1 MSSTVR
7 KTWLVPALAIAAV
20 LACSSSTEPGI
31 QPQVNN
37 VTDNFQYQVSNVK
50 NFTGTKVYTWQITGT
65 QASVN
70 QATTVTAGA
79 QTDRIWSM
87 SRLQIRSIEPPL
99 DDPETTDAAIDVLKS
114 MEAMGLLPDDVD
126 ELTLEVIRAVASR
139 AAEVGI
145 GESAAATLRRPPRPP
160 GHVAAA
166 LRELGLA
173 LEGSPM
179 PAFEW
184 PAMVDLFGAERLAEL
199 LGVSVA
205 SLRRYAKDE
214 RPTPD
219 LVAARLHLL
228 ARIVA
233 ELRGAY
239 SEVGVRRWFERS
251 RTALRG
257 RSPDDLL
264 TGAWDPD
271 GADAER
277 VLELARSLTA
287 SPAT

>member
-1 MSSTVR
+1 VDSATSAAAGTV
-7 KTWLVPALAIAAV
+7 AV
-20 LACSSSTEPGI
+20 MA
-31 QPQVNN
+31 
-37 VTDNFQYQVSNVK
+37 
-50 NFTGTKVYTWQITGT
+50 
-65 QASVN
+65 
-70 QATTVTAGA
+70 TVTAGA
-79 QTDRIWSM
+79 KTDRVWTM
-87 SRLQIRSIEPPL
+87 SKLQIRSIEPPL
-99 DDPETTDAAIDVLKS
+99 DDPETADAAIDVLKS

-126 ELTLEVIRAVASR
+126 ELTLEVIRAVATR

-145 GESAAATLRRPPRPP
+145 GESAAASLRRPPKPP

-184 PAMVDLFGAERLAEL
+184 PPMVDLFGAERLAEL

-219 LVAARLHLL
+219 VVAARLHLL

-239 SEVGVRRWFERS
+239 SEVGVRRWFERP

-257 RSPDDLL
+257 RAPDDLL

-277 VLELARSLTA
+277 VLALARALTA

>member
-1 MSSTVR
+1 M
-7 KTWLVPALAIAAV
+7 A
-20 LACSSSTEPGI
+20 
-31 QPQVNN
+31 
-37 VTDNFQYQVSNVK
+37 
-50 NFTGTKVYTWQITGT
+50 
-65 QASVN
+65 
-70 QATTVTAGA
+70 TVTAGA
-79 QTDRIWSM
+79 GSDTIWGM
-87 SRLQIRSIEPPL
+87 SRFQIRSIKPPL
-99 DDPETTDAAIDVLKS
+99 NDPETTDAAIDVLKS

-126 ELTLEVIRAVASR
+126 ELTLEVIRAVATR

-145 GESAAATLRRPPRPP
+145 GGSAAASLHRPPRPP

-179 PAFEW
+179 PVFEW
-184 PAMVDLFGAERLAEL
+184 PAMLDLFGAERLAEL

-219 LVAARLHLL
+219 VVAARLHLL

-239 SEVGVRRWFERS
+239 SEVGVRRWFERP

-257 RSPDDLL
+257 RAPDDLL
-264 TGAWDPD
+264 TGVWDPD

-277 VLELARSLTA
+277 VLALARALTA